1 MIVVCAGAKS
11 ILDLPATL
19 ERLETLGVTV
29 VGYKTDELPGFFTKS
44 TGLKLTARA
53 DSPEEIAAIYQ
64 AGRELNRPQAT
75 LVVQSPPDDV
85 ALPNDLVDDAVLR
98 ALDDARRM
106 GIRGAATTPFL
117 LSAVL
122 EATQGRSLA
131 ANLGLLEANAFLAGE
146 ISAQLFAIGR

>member
-1 MIVVCAGAKS
+1 
-11 ILDLPATL
+11 
-19 ERLETLGVTV
+19 
-29 VGYKTDELPGFFTKS
+29 
-44 TGLKLTARA
+44 
-53 DSPEEIAAIYQ
+53 
-64 AGRELNRPQAT
+64 
-75 LVVQSPPDDV
+75 
-85 ALPNDLVDDAVLR
+85 
-98 ALDDARRM
+98 M